1 MAHRRKRLVARV
13 METPEELRR
22 QHDSISFAWSK
33 LIDGMRMS
41 QIEVAKMAGEHFT
54 EHKDEA
60 AKVLRAAS
68 DKLDKEIEKKSVQRT
83 LLLQDLSGGA
93 MTAELAKFSKRKR
106 K

>member
-1 MAHRRKRLVARV
+1 MAHRARI
-13 METPEELRR
+13 MELAEELRR

-41 QIEVAKMAGEHFT
+41 QIEVAKMAGEHFI

-60 AKVLRAAS
+60 AKVLRIAS
-68 DKLDKEIEKKSVQRT
+68 DKLDKEIEKKSAQKA
-83 LLLQDLSGGA
+83 LLLQDLSKRA
-93 MTAELAKFSKRKR
+93 MAAELAKFSKRKR